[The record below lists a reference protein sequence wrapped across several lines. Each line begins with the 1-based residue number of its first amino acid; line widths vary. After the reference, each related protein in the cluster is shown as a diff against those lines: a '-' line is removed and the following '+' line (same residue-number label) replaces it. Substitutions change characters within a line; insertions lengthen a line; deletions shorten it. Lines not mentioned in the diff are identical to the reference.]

1 MATQRAGLSSYAGF
15 CILLI
20 LAVTITGCTS
30 QTPVTTT
37 PITTATQPA
46 KTGSAPPPVLS
57 SPTPAISQVTEPAIT
72 GTPTVAMTAQSMEK
86 VSLAINSAKKQKTVY
101 TSTAPA
107 GRMFLVLDITVK
119 NNAMERGYDLTDDS
133 ITLNYAKPGTPL
145 EKSITT
151 RVRGGLENPILMPTT
166 IKQNDTRSGQIVIA
180 VAESSGMYTINLID
194 DKGAV
199 VSSAPATV

>member
-46 KTGSAPPPVLS
+46 MTGSAPPPVLS
-57 SPTPAISQVTEPAIT
+57 SPPPTMSQVTEPAIS
-72 GTPTVAMTAQSMEK
+72 GTPTVAMTAQSTEK
-86 VSLAINSAKKQKTVY
+86 VSLTINSAKKQKTVY

-166 IKQNDTRSGQIVIA
+166 IKQNDTRSGQIVIT